1 MMYFYSV
8 IQKTASLFIFI
19 GAAIYPFHSVPL
31 YDKLP
36 CLRIMNRCL
45 HCCPQM
51 QNKSYIYQW
60 QICQTCQR
68 EARLNYELNIEEFAT
83 EHSLF
88 YFIFENCTGIKCQDA

>member
-8 IQKTASLFIFI
+8 VQKTASLFKFMR
-19 GAAIYPFHSVPL
+19 AAIYPFHSVPL
-31 YDKLP
+31 YYKLL
-36 CLRIMNRCL
+36 CLHIMNRCL

-60 QICQTCQR
+60 QICQR
-68 EARLNYELNIEEFAT
+68 EVRLNYELNIEEFPT

-88 YFIFENCTGIKCQDA
+88 FFIFENCTGIKCQDA